1 MIETIDDDHP
11 VDTKEMSALLTR
23 EGFPTAEATLT
34 KLRCI
39 GGGPEYLKFGRMV
52 RYRPSKGRAWAARR
66 TIERRCTSDATQIA
80 VFARATSPNP
90 KEPTDEKL

>member
-23 EGFPTAEATLT
+23 EGFKTAEATLT

-52 RYRPSKGRAWAARR
+52 RYRPSKGRAWAAER
-66 TIERRCTSDATQIA
+66 TIERRCTSD
-80 VFARATSPNP
+80 
-90 KEPTDEKL
+90 